1 MIGNACY
8 YRHGHNNSMKKLI
21 DIYRNTNQ
29 YVNDA
34 IDRIIVGIH
43 LKKQKDGCKMIML
56 SGCEPGVGTTTISI
70 SLAISMA
77 NTGWRTI
84 LIDGDLRKMEKYKRL
99 NKGAEIGLS
108 EFLSNKALYH
118 EIIYD
123 TNHDN
128 LFYISSG
135 RGALNPVSLLCS
147 DKMEELIGRLN
158 EGYDYIV
165 IDMPS
170 VTTSIDANVLANKV
184 DSIILVSAYAKTDKT
199 SIRESKDALTNSGG
213 NIMGIILNK
222 MEASTYGTIIK
233 NFDYYKDQKYVNRR
247 TRAKANYSYKEDMQ
261 RRG

>member
-1 MIGNACY
+1 
-8 YRHGHNNSMKKLI
+8 MKKRI

-43 LKKQKDGCKMIML
+43 LKKQKGGYKMIMF

-77 NTGWRTI
+77 NTGWKTI
-84 LIDGDLRKMEKYKRL
+84 LIDGDLRKMAKYKRL
-99 NKGAEIGLS
+99 NLGAETGLS
-108 EFLSNKALYH
+108 EFLSNKCSYD

-128 LFYISSG
+128 LSYISSG
-135 RGALNPVSLLCS
+135 RGASNPVSLLCS
-147 DKMEELIGRLN
+147 ARMEELIEKLN

-184 DSIILVSAYAKTDKT
+184 DGIILVSAYAKTDKT
-199 SIRESKDALTNSGG
+199 SIRESKDILTSSGG

-222 MEASTYGTIIK
+222 MEASTYGNILK
-233 NFDYYKDQKYVNRR
+233 NFDYYKNQRYVSKR
-247 TRAKANYSYKEDMQ
+247 TRSKAKYS
-261 RRG
+261 